1 VTQVRAIT
9 AIARADFLERVRR
22 YSFFLTLLFASFL
35 GYAAATGH
43 ISIQLGAHRG
53 IYTSAWIGAL
63 IALVT
68 TCWVSLVGFYIVKG
82 AIDRD
87 VQTGVGQIL
96 AATPLSKPAYALGKF
111 LSNFAV
117 LSSMVAVLGVAAV
130 LMQIFARE
138 DPHLDLIALL
148 SPFVIIALPAMLL
161 TSAVA
166 VLFETLPVL
175 RGGAGNV
182 VWFFVWAF
190 LGVALPA
197 ITGIKWLDPLG
208 NMTMSSSM
216 MEGAWAHIPGYEGGF
231 SFTISDKPVPV
242 VQSFRWPGVDWTAS
256 LILQRLAWCGVA
268 VVFVLFAAM
277 VFDRFDSSRSLARFR
292 RKAGAAVPQGM
303 AKGVATE
310 TAAATSEAIGTAAA
324 NSAQSRAAG
333 APARLTPRL
342 TPLAATD
349 RTNAL
354 VRIFVAELKLAVK
367 GLHWWWYAVAAGL
380 LIAQIAS
387 PLPTARQQILG
398 TSWMWLVLVWSGM
411 GARETRY
418 ETRALLFSSARILPR
433 QLLASWLAGFALAAV
448 FGFPVALRIFVAGGP
463 GALLPWIAGAAFL
476 PSLALA
482 LGVLSG
488 TSKPFEA
495 ILTAMW
501 YIGPMNRVSGF
512 DYTGASNGAATT
524 HDALL
529 YLAATAGLLVAATAI
544 RARQIR
550 GN

>member
-1 VTQVRAIT
+1 MQVGAIF

-43 ISIQLGAHRG
+43 ISIQLGSHRG

-63 IALVT
+63 IALIT

-96 AATPLSKPAYALGKF
+96 AATRLSKPAYTLGKF

-117 LSSMVAVLGVAAV
+117 LASMVLVLAIAAM

-138 DPHLDLIALL
+138 DPHLDLVALL
-148 SPFVIIALPAMLL
+148 APFLIIALPALLL

-175 RGGAGNV
+175 RGGVGNIA
-182 VWFFVWAF
+182 WFFVWAF

-197 ITGIKWLDPLG
+197 ITGIHWLDPLG
-208 NMTMSSSM
+208 NMTMSNSM
-216 MEGAWAHIPGYEGGF
+216 IEGAYAHIPGYKGDF
-231 SFTISDKPVPV
+231 AFTIADKPIEV
-242 VQSFRWPGVDWTAS
+242 VQAFRWEGVSWTAS
-256 LILQRLAWCGVA
+256 QVLLRLAWCGVA
-268 VVFVLFAAM
+268 IVLVLLAAL
-277 VFDRFDSSRSLARFR
+277 VFDRFDSSRSFARFR
-292 RKAGAAVPQGM
+292 RKTRPDTPQAMANGGAAESPEAIPQ
-303 AKGVATE
+303 ATG
-310 TAAATSEAIGTAAA
+310 AATTVSQQ
-324 NSAQSRAAG
+324 NRATK
-333 APARLTPRL
+333 APARLTP
-342 TPLAATD
+342 LATGD
-349 RTNAL
+349 RTSAL
-354 VRIFVAELKLAVK
+354 ARIFVAELKLAVK
-367 GLHWWWYAVAAGL
+367 GLRWWWYAVAAGL

-387 PLPTARQQILG
+387 PLPTARQQILA

-418 ETRALLFSSARILPR
+418 GTRALLFSSARILPR
-433 QLLASWLAGFALAAV
+433 QLLASWLAGFALAVV
-448 FGFPVALRIFVAGGP
+448 FGSPAAFRIFVAEGP
-463 GALLPWIAGAAFL
+463 QALLPLFAAAAFL

-482 LGVLSG
+482 LGVWSG

-495 ILTAMW
+495 ILTATW
-501 YIGPMNRVSGF
+501 YIGPINHVSGM
-512 DYTGASNGAATT
+512 DYTGASNGPATM
-524 HDALL
+524 HYVLM
-529 YLAATAGLLVAATAI
+529 YLAASAALLVFAIAI
-544 RARQIR
+544 RSRQIR
-550 GN
+550 AN